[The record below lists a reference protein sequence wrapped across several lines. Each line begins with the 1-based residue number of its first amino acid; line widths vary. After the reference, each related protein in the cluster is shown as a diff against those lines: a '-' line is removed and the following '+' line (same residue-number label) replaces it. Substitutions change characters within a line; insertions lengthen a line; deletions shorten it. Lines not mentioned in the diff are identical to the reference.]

1 MVPIKA
7 LSTPEC
13 QEGVP
18 SPGGQREG
26 EHGGSQLCHYT
37 AGCAIHP
44 MTFRGSGWEYRV
56 QIEDQINPECWEVVP
71 SPGGQ

>member
-1 MVPIKA
+1 MVLIEA
-7 LSTPEC
+7 LSTSEC

-56 QIEDQINPECWEVVP
+56 QIEDQITPKCWEVVP
-71 SPGGQ
+71 SPVGQ